1 MRQLKLSNKCN
12 HEMLINYGFKKYGM
26 NYKMF
31 IPLYQKN
38 GETLIELEFLI
49 SSVDHYIGYDVIDK
63 CNDTLYTAYYDSE
76 YAAKSDVLDSVRVKI
91 DEILSDMADQNII
104 TKRCLKNAESS
115 AI

>member
-1 MRQLKLSNKCN
+1 MRQLKLSNKCS
-12 HEMLINYGFKKYGM
+12 HDTLINFGFKKYGM

-38 GETLIELEFLI
+38 NKTLIELEMLV

-76 YAAKSDVLDSVRVKI
+76 YAAKSDVLNCVVEKVNKTLI
-91 DEILSDMADQNII
+91 DMADKNII
-104 TKRCLKNAESS
+104 TKRCLQIA
-115 AI
+115 